1 MKKVI
6 LFAAVI
12 ALVFTGCS
20 KDENVGSNNDNNAI
34 GFRVV
39 GKKGQTYATSTEPM
53 NFNNFFVWGVWD
65 KDGTG
70 TTLDGT
76 FLQKQ
81 FVEKNAGVWSY
92 SPTKYWPT
100 AGTIEFYAY
109 SPVSSV
115 NAEYD
120 GSTVAAPVINYTNP
134 ATFKLQEDFVVAT
147 ATGDKTSGTNVAL
160 TFDHVLSQVEF
171 QARGLHADLIYQIQ
185 KIEILEV
192 NTVGTY
198 DLVAGEWDAS
208 AFATP
213 ASYEALP
220 ETSPSSVLY
229 DATAA
234 APFVYTIV
242 TGDANYTSLHLM
254 SGSWAAP
261 AGTTIVI
268 DPALLE
274 TGKSYIALTFS
285 VKDKSGYE
293 YNTNSDNGTVY
304 IPFDP
309 QVGGASADNTTKN
322 TRFIYQIDL
331 GTDLDELTFTATLEA
346 IDEEVQDPIDN
357 LPL

>member
-6 LFAAVI
+6 LFTAVI
-12 ALVFTGCS
+12 ALVLTGCS
-20 KDENVGSNNDNNAI
+20 QDENVGGNNDNNAI

-39 GKKGQTYATSTEPM
+39 GKKGQTYATSTEPA

-65 KDGTG
+65 NAA
-70 TTLDGT
+70 TLDGT

-81 FVEKNAGVWSY
+81 FVEKNAGGWSY
-92 SPTKYWPT
+92 SPTKYWP
-100 AGTIEFYAY
+100 AVGTVEFYAY

-134 ATFKLQEDFVVAT
+134 LGFKYQEDFVVAT
-147 ATGDKTSGTNVAL
+147 ATGDKTVNTNVAL
-160 TFDHVLSQVEF
+160 VFDHVLSQIEF

-185 KIEILEV
+185 KIEITNVFTEGV
-192 NTVGTY
+192 Y
-198 DLVAGEWDAS
+198 DLTVGEWDDAE
-208 AFATP
+208 FATLGD
-213 ASYEALP
+213 YVALP
-220 ETSPSSVLY
+220 EVSPSSVLY

-254 SGSWAAP
+254 SGSWTAP
-261 AGTTIVI
+261 AGTAIVI
-268 DPALLE
+268 DPSLLE
-274 TGKSYIALTFS
+274 VGASYIALTFS

-293 YNTNSDNGTVY
+293 YNTNSDSGTVY

-322 TRFIYQIDL
+322 ARFIYQIDL
-331 GTDLDELTFTATLEA
+331 GTDLDELTFTATLA
-346 IDEEVQDPIDN
+346 PITEEVQDLIDN